1 MRTLAMRLRAQ
12 TARDKVNGAWG
23 VLAARWEN
31 RAVSRQRGGRNSFV
45 NPVFCCRMIP
55 VLGAVDSELEDDK

>member
-1 MRTLAMRLRAQ
+1 
-12 TARDKVNGAWG
+12 VNGAWG
-23 VLAARWEN
+23 VLAARWVN